1 MSCRNSMIS
10 RYRLI
15 KIVNRVVVGFVTTVL
30 QFGYNLVTRLCFI
43 YFVGMSVGVSH
54 SKERR

>member
-1 MSCRNSMIS
+1 MRSDRSS

-15 KIVNRVVVGFVTTVL
+15 KMVNRVVVGFVTTVL
-30 QFGYNLVTRLCFI
+30 QFGYNLVTRLLFI

>member
-1 MSCRNSMIS
+1 MIS

-43 YFVGMSVGVSH
+43 YFVGMRVGVSH